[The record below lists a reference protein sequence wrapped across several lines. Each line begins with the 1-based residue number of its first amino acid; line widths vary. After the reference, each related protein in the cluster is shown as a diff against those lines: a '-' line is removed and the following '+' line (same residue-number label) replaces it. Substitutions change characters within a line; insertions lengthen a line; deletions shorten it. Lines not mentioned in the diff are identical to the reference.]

1 MGNSDETDV
10 FENEDVANSL
20 WDLTDV
26 TLSAPDRTFTFSP
39 WNPYMCPIAA
49 GIYNNLWHVPARYGW
64 SILLVNPNVHTI
76 CHLSNV
82 VGTTGRVTAFI
93 EGDLDERFMRLQKNR
108 SNVFLASAPVNKD
121 LEECERI
128 LGLSNRCKY
137 AFLMGLHSRLGANSF
152 VKLLASAPGADST
165 KLTQLIFS
173 FVEYRALARVTSI
186 IICSSNSVQN
196 VVDTQKIA
204 LNYIDI
210 VRKWKLSSHEQGV
223 PSVPT
228 SKIWVLMHLP
238 VGSDTINV
246 DKLVKG
252 MKQEGDGNP
261 TGLFPKELVGL
272 KPFFDKCALL
282 LLKYEKPQE
291 EENEQVVSSDN
302 VPEEKDGLNSIKVQP
317 PADSSVPS
325 VQFTSKETRPVVQT
339 PKQQQSKKPTNL
351 LNPLYPQMLQPQ
363 HQTHMK
369 QWPEM
374 VGPRFDTRGG
384 LDKYCPPWEDGPPF
398 NPPLT
403 APPPGLKEPRME
415 NQRLMPKWRNHA
427 MPAYVRND
435 TACWPEYESSMAQ
448 MRPENS
454 MTQMRPQHVNPNLN
468 LSHVGRSRPPASSSG
483 TNTNRYQCIM
493 MSL

>member
-1 MGNSDETDV
+1 MG
-10 FENEDVANSL
+10 
-20 WDLTDV
+20 
-26 TLSAPDRTFTFSP
+26 
-39 WNPYMCPIAA
+39 
-49 GIYNNLWHVPARYGW
+49 
-64 SILLVNPNVHTI
+64 
-76 CHLSNV
+76 
-82 VGTTGRVTAFI
+82 
-93 EGDLDERFMRLQKNR
+93 
-108 SNVFLASAPVNKD
+108 
-121 LEECERI
+121 
-128 LGLSNRCKY
+128 
-137 AFLMGLHSRLGANSF
+137 
-152 VKLLASAPGADST
+152 
-165 KLTQLIFS
+165 
-173 FVEYRALARVTSI
+173 
-186 IICSSNSVQN
+186 
-196 VVDTQKIA
+196 
-204 LNYIDI
+204 
-210 VRKWKLSSHEQGV
+210 
-223 PSVPT
+223 
-228 SKIWVLMHLP
+228 
-238 VGSDTINV
+238 DTINV

-302 VPEEKDGLNSIKVQP
+302 VPEEKDELNSIKVQP

-403 APPPGLKEPRME
+403 APPPPGLKEPRME

-435 TACWPEYESSMAQ
+435 TACWPDYESSMAQ